1 MALSEAAEVIDDMSD
16 EADDM
21 PEDIMSEAL
30 TDVVGIDD
38 EAAEGVAE
46 MLMGCQA
53 NVATMSASS
62 VRS

>member
-46 MLMGCQA
+46 MLMGVPLPSQI
-53 NVATMSASS
+53 
-62 VRS
+62 